1 MGLGGYRVGIW
12 GQRGMGWGYGAGGG
26 GVGQGYGV
34 GIWGQGW
41 YGAGRSVGLHWGPIG
56 SFLGSS
62 FLGSHWV
69 LFGVPYKDICPH
81 YATLWGHPIGPRYG
95 AALWG
100 CGWRKKGSETPQPR
114 NPTAPKPHSRP
125 TSPFIHRAGGIWG
138 FGFLS
143 VMCGVGWVWG
153 LGWRGL
159 WGGFGVGLG
168 WLWGWV

>member
-26 GVGQGYGV
+26 GCGA
-34 GIWGQGW
+34 GIWGGDMGPGVVWGW
-41 YGAGRSVGLHWGPIG
+41 EVC
-56 SFLGSS
+56 GSS
-62 FLGSHWV
+62 LGSHWV
-69 LFGVPYKDICPH
+69 LFGVLLFGVPLGPF
-81 YATLWGHPIGPRYG
+81 WGPLQGHLSPLRHPMGPPYG

-138 FGFLS
+138 LGFLS

-159 WGGFGVGLG
+159 WGGFGGGLG

>member
-1 MGLGGYRVGIW
+1 MGLGGYRAGIW
-12 GQRGMGWGYGAGGG
+12 GWGC
-26 GVGQGYGV
+26 
-34 GIWGQGW
+34 

-62 FLGSHWV
+62 FLGSPLGPFWGLLQGH
-69 LFGVPYKDICPH
+69 LSLLCHPMGLPYR
-81 YATLWGHPIGPRYG
+81 AVLWGHAMGLPYG
-95 AALWG
+95 AAVG
-100 CGWRKKGSETPQPR
+100 SGRKKGSETPQPR

-125 TSPFIHRAGGIWG
+125 TSPFIHRAGRIWG
-138 FGFLS
+138 LGFLS